1 MLKNYN
7 KFVLFG
13 IIFTFILGTL
23 LHFVYEWSGS
33 NVIVGIFSPV
43 NESVWEH
50 LKLLYFPMSLW
61 LLLGYSKFGKNN
73 CNYLLSAIIGFLC
86 GAVSIPLLFYLYTFF
101 TQKSILAVDIIIFI
115 IGICIS
121 FLVMAFIYKNYAFRC
136 RPVKLILIWELIFV
150 LFVIFTIFP
159 PDFFLF
165 KS

>member
-1 MLKNYN
+1 MSKNYN

-73 CNYLLSAIIGFLC
+73 CNYL
-86 GAVSIPLLFYLYTFF
+86 FF
-101 TQKSILAVDIIIFI
+101 HKTLQ
-115 IGICIS
+115 
-121 FLVMAFIYKNYAFRC
+121 
-136 RPVKLILIWELIFV
+136 
-150 LFVIFTIFP
+150 IFP
-159 PDFFLF
+159 FNYYSQGQKLYIYNFIVYSLFFVYVLRF
-165 KS
+165 FSETSYLDYFILLYIKTNFDSTVYMLYYL

>member
-1 MLKNYN
+1 MSKNYN

-73 CNYLLSAIIGFLC
+73 CNYLFSAIIGFLC

-101 TQKSILAVDIIIFI
+101 TQKSILIVDIIIFI

-121 FLVMAFIYKNYAFRC
+121 FLVMAFIYKTTHFDAD
-136 RPVKLILIWELIFV
+136 L
-150 LFVIFTIFP
+150 
-159 PDFFLF
+159 
-165 KS
+165 

>member
-1 MLKNYN
+1 MSKNYN

-61 LLLGYSKFGKNN
+61 LLLGYSKFGKDN

-86 GAVSIPLLFYLYTFF
+86 GAVSIPLLFYLYTF
-101 TQKSILAVDIIIFI
+101 
-115 IGICIS
+115 
-121 FLVMAFIYKNYAFRC
+121 
-136 RPVKLILIWELIFV
+136 
-150 LFVIFTIFP
+150 
-159 PDFFLF
+159 
-165 KS
+165 